1 MHQTKEPF
9 ELVIHIDEAGTR
21 ATASYRIQVF
31 DAADVVIAAATRFDS
46 VTLTELGAAFP
57 WGEFIPAAVQGAL
70 LSVETT
76 NAKLAAVTAERD
88 KLLASA
94 RGLTIPE
101 APLDVSVPHVEEP
114 APAAPVA
121 PPVVEEPVVA
131 PVVVEEPVVAPLE
144 ADPAAGAI

>member
-9 ELVIHIDEAGTR
+9 ELVIHVDGAGTR
-21 ATASYRIQVF
+21 ATASYRLQVF
-31 DAADVVIAAATRFDS
+31 DDADVVIAGATRFES
-46 VTLTELGAAFP
+46 VTLTGLGAAFP

-88 KLLASA
+88 KLLAA
-94 RGLTIPE
+94 
-101 APLDVSVPHVEEP
+101 APTSPVASP
-114 APAAPVA
+114 APVEAPVA

-131 PVVVEEPVVAPLE
+131 PVVVEEPVEAPAL
-144 ADPAAGAI
+144 